1 MNPGRWEETTI
12 LSIKKN
18 LFSYEN
24 NSNNKIDLKNST
36 IKRKTNIMQNIY
48 IKKKKNLTLTLL
60 RVKLSREKKNKFI
73 QYVN

>member
-24 NSNNKIDLKNST
+24 NSNNKIEHKNST

-48 IKKKKNLTLTLL
+48 IKKK
-60 RVKLSREKKNKFI
+60 EKSYLNF
-73 QYVN
+73 VTSEVE

>member
-24 NSNNKIDLKNST
+24 NSNNKIEHKNST

-60 RVKLSREKKNKFI
+60 
-73 QYVN
+73 

>member
-1 MNPGRWEETTI
+1 MNPGRWEETTT

-24 NSNNKIDLKNST
+24 NSNNKIEHKNST

-48 IKKKKNLTLTLL
+48 I
-60 RVKLSREKKNKFI
+60 
-73 QYVN
+73 